1 MIGLV
6 GRKVG
11 LTRIFKEDGV
21 SVAVATALLVLGSAM
36 PGTVMAAPFK
46 AALALLNQVMSISL
60 VLQQRIVMPILA
72 EKQIIITMQPKRR
85 VPLLLEQARQWH
97 LKIKTEKAMVLVRVL
112 QLVRMRQLN

>member
-11 LTRIFKEDGV
+11 MTRIFKEDGV

-46 AALALLNQVMSISL
+46 ASDIQPSNEHFVSVAASH
-60 VLQQRIVMPILA
+60 RDA
-72 EKQIIITMQPKRR
+72 DITKEANYDMITRQPKRR
-85 VPLLLEQARQWH
+85 VPLLS
-97 LKIKTEKAMVLVRVL
+97 VLVL
-112 QLVRMRQLN
+112 P